1 MDLKNRT
8 VLVTGA
14 GVRLGQAIAVSLG
27 QQGMK
32 VALHYHQS
40 MEGAK
45 ETLDLMGGDIKQHG
59 CFQADLRQ
67 VSKIEL
73 LIQHIE
79 EKLGQIDVLINNAAD
94 FFPTPLGEVSE
105 SEWDHLISLN
115 LKAPFFLSQLV
126 GTSMLEQGQGKIVNI
141 VDVAAERPWPQFL
154 PYCASKAGLVSLT
167 KGLAKALAP
176 AVQVNAVA
184 PGTMLPPPQ
193 ISSFSQ
199 DLAIERSLLKKMG
212 RPDDI
217 ARAVTYFLEN
227 DFVTGTVL
235 PVDGGRMLAS

>member
-40 MEGAK
+40 IEGAK

-126 GTSMLEQGQGKIVNI
+126 GTSMLKQGQGKIVNI

-217 ARAVTYFLEN
+217 ARAVIYFLEN

>member
-45 ETLDLMGGDIKQHG
+45 KTLDLMGGDIKQHG

-126 GTSMLEQGQGKIVNI
+126 GTSMLKQGQGKIVNI
-141 VDVAAERPWPQFL
+141 ADVAAERPWPQFL

-184 PGTMLPPPQ
+184 PGTMLPPHQ

-199 DLAIERSLLKKMG
+199 DLAVEKSLLKKMG

-227 DFVTGTVL
+227 DFVTGTIL

>member
-1 MDLKNRT
+1 MNLKNRT

-14 GVRLGQAIAVSLG
+14 GVRLGQAIAVSLS
-27 QQGMK
+27 QQGMRL
-32 VALHYHQS
+32 ALHYHQS
-40 MEGAK
+40 LEGAK
-45 ETLDLMGGDIKQHG
+45 ETLDLIGGDTKKHG

-79 EKLGQIDVLINNAAD
+79 EQLGQIDVLINNAAD
-94 FFPTPLGEVSE
+94 FFPTPIGEVRE

-126 GTSMLEQGQGKIVNI
+126 GSSMLKQGQGKIVNI

-154 PYCASKAGLVSLT
+154 PYCASKAGLISLT

-193 ISSFSQ
+193 SSLFSE

-212 RPDDI
+212 HPDDI
-217 ARAVTYFLEN
+217 AKAVTYLLEN

>member
-1 MDLKNRT
+1 MELKNRT

-27 QQGMK
+27 KQGMK

-40 MEGAK
+40 LEGAK
-45 ETLDLMGGDIKQHG
+45 ETLELISGDSKNHG

-67 VSKIEL
+67 VSEIEP
-73 LIQHIE
+73 LIQQIE
-79 EKLGQIDVLINNAAD
+79 AQLGEIDVLINNAAD
-94 FFPTPLGEVSE
+94 FFPTPIGEVSE

-115 LKAPFFLSQLV
+115 LKAPFFLSQSV
-126 GTSMLEQGQGKIVNI
+126 GTSMLKRGHGKIVNI

-184 PGTMLPPPQ
+184 PGTMLPPPE
-193 ISSFSQ
+193 SNSFSQ

-212 RPDDI
+212 RPEDI
-217 ARAVTYFLEN
+217 AKAVIYFLEN

>member
-1 MDLKNRT
+1 MELKNRT

-27 QQGMK
+27 KQGMK

-40 MEGAK
+40 LEGAK
-45 ETLDLMGGDIKQHG
+45 ETLKLIGGDSNQHG

-67 VSKIEL
+67 VSEIEL
-73 LIQHIE
+73 LTQQIE
-79 EKLGQIDVLINNAAD
+79 AQIGQIDVLINNAAD
-94 FFPTPLGEVSE
+94 FFPTTLGEVVE

-126 GTSMLEQGQGKIVNI
+126 GTSMLKRGQGKIVNI

-184 PGTMLPPPQ
+184 PGTMLPPPES
-193 ISSFSQ
+193 SSFSQ

-217 ARAVTYFLEN
+217 AKAVIYFLEN
-227 DFVTGTVL
+227 DFVTGTIL

>member
-27 QQGMK
+27 QRGMK

-45 ETLDLMGGDIKQHG
+45 KTLDLMGGDIKQHG

-126 GTSMLEQGQGKIVNI
+126 GTSMLKQGQGKIVNI
-141 VDVAAERPWPQFL
+141 ADVAAERPWPQFL

-184 PGTMLPPPQ
+184 PGTMLPPHQ

-199 DLAIERSLLKKMG
+199 DLAVEKSLLKKMG

-227 DFVTGTVL
+227 DLNTIIFENTKCT
-235 PVDGGRMLAS
+235 

>member
-1 MDLKNRT
+1 MELKNRT

-27 QQGMK
+27 KQGMK

-40 MEGAK
+40 LEGAK
-45 ETLDLMGGDIKQHG
+45 ETLELIGGDSKQHG

-67 VSKIEL
+67 VSEIEL
-73 LIQHIE
+73 LIQQIE
-79 EKLGQIDVLINNAAD
+79 AQLGQIDVLINNAAD
-94 FFPTPLGEVSE
+94 FFPTPLGKVSE
-105 SEWDHLISLN
+105 SEWDHLTSLN

-126 GTSMLEQGQGKIVNI
+126 GTSMLSRGHGKIVNI

-184 PGTMLPPPQ
+184 PGTMLPPPES
-193 ISSFSQ
+193 SSFSQ

-217 ARAVTYFLEN
+217 SKAVTYFLEN

>member
-27 QQGMK
+27 LQGMK

-45 ETLDLMGGDIKQHG
+45 ETLDLIGGDIKQHG

-126 GTSMLEQGQGKIVNI
+126 GTSMLKQGQGKIVNI

-184 PGTMLPPPQ
+184 PGTMLPPHQ

-199 DLAIERSLLKKMG
+199 DLAIERSLLKK
-212 RPDDI
+212 I
-217 ARAVTYFLEN
+217 F
-227 DFVTGTVL
+227 
-235 PVDGGRMLAS
+235 ASRSKRYQTKCCKKSTDHVKQ

>member
-45 ETLDLMGGDIKQHG
+45 ETLDLVGGDIKQHG

-126 GTSMLEQGQGKIVNI
+126 GTSMLKQGQGKIVNI

>member
-1 MDLKNRT
+1 MDLRNRT

-14 GVRLGQAIAVSLG
+14 GVRLGQAIAISLG

-126 GTSMLEQGQGKIVNI
+126 GTSMLKQGQGKIVNI

-212 RPDDI
+212 HPDDI
-217 ARAVTYFLEN
+217 ARAVTYFLKN

>member
-27 QQGMK
+27 QRGMK

-45 ETLDLMGGDIKQHG
+45 KTLDLMGGDIKQHG

-126 GTSMLEQGQGKIVNI
+126 GTSMLKQGQGKIVNI
-141 VDVAAERPWPQFL
+141 ADVAAERPWPQFL

-184 PGTMLPPPQ
+184 PGTMLPPHQ

-199 DLAIERSLLKKMG
+199 DLAIEKSLLKKMG

-227 DFVTGTVL
+227 DFVTGTIL

>member
-73 LIQHIE
+73 LIQRIE

-126 GTSMLEQGQGKIVNI
+126 GTSMLKQGQGKIVNI

>member
-126 GTSMLEQGQGKIVNI
+126 GKSMLKQGQGKIVNI

-212 RPDDI
+212 HPDDI

>member
-94 FFPTPLGEVSE
+94 FFPTPLGKVSE
-105 SEWDHLISLN
+105 SEWDRLISLN

-126 GTSMLEQGQGKIVNI
+126 GTSMLKQGQGKIVNI

-212 RPDDI
+212 HPDDI

>member
-1 MDLKNRT
+1 MELKNRT

-27 QQGMK
+27 KQGMR

-40 MEGAK
+40 LEGAK
-45 ETLDLMGGDIKQHG
+45 ETLKLIGGDSKQHG
-59 CFQADLRQ
+59 CFQADLSQ
-67 VSKIEL
+67 ISEIEL
-73 LIQHIE
+73 LTQQIE
-79 EKLGQIDVLINNAAD
+79 AQMGQIDVLINNAAG
-94 FFPTPLGEVSE
+94 FLPTPLGEVVE

-126 GTSMLEQGQGKIVNI
+126 GTSMLKGGQGKIVNI

-167 KGLAKALAP
+167 RGLATALAP

-184 PGTMLPPPQ
+184 PGTMLPPPES
-193 ISSFSQ
+193 SSFSH

-212 RPDDI
+212 RPEDI
-217 ARAVTYFLEN
+217 AKAVIYFLEN

>member
-1 MDLKNRT
+1 
-8 VLVTGA
+8 
-14 GVRLGQAIAVSLG
+14 VRLGQAIAVSLG

-45 ETLDLMGGDIKQHG
+45 ETLDLMGGDIQQHG

-126 GTSMLEQGQGKIVNI
+126 GTSMLKRGQGKIVNI

-184 PGTMLPPPQ
+184 PGTMLPPPES
-193 ISSFSQ
+193 SSFSQ

-217 ARAVTYFLEN
+217 AKAVTYFLEN

>member
-14 GVRLGQAIAVSLG
+14 GVRLGQAIAISLG

-126 GTSMLEQGQGKIVNI
+126 GTSMLKQGQGKIVNI

>member
-1 MDLKNRT
+1 
-8 VLVTGA
+8 
-14 GVRLGQAIAVSLG
+14 
-27 QQGMK
+27 
-32 VALHYHQS
+32 
-40 MEGAK
+40 ME
-45 ETLDLMGGDIKQHG
+45 LIGGDFKQHG

-67 VSKIEL
+67 LSEIEL
-73 LIQHIE
+73 LTQQIE
-79 EKLGQIDVLINNAAD
+79 AQIGQIDVLINNAAD
-94 FFPTPLGEVSE
+94 FFPTPLGKVVE
-105 SEWDHLISLN
+105 SEWEHLISLN

-126 GTSMLEQGQGKIVNI
+126 GTSMLKRGQGKIVNI
-141 VDVAAERPWPQFL
+141 ADVAAERPWPQFL

-184 PGTMLPPPQ
+184 PGTMLPPPES
-193 ISSFSQ
+193 SSFSQ

-217 ARAVTYFLEN
+217 AKAVIYFLEN

>member
-1 MDLKNRT
+1 
-8 VLVTGA
+8 
-14 GVRLGQAIAVSLG
+14 
-27 QQGMK
+27 MK

-45 ETLDLMGGDIKQHG
+45 ETLDLMGGDIQQHG

-67 VSKIEL
+67 ISKIEL

-126 GTSMLEQGQGKIVNI
+126 GTSMLKQGQGKIVNI

>member
-45 ETLDLMGGDIKQHG
+45 ETLDLMGGDIQQHG

-126 GTSMLEQGQGKIVNI
+126 GTSMLKQGQGKIVNI

-212 RPDDI
+212 HPDDI
-217 ARAVTYFLEN
+217 ARAVTYFLKN

>member
-40 MEGAK
+40 VEGAK

-126 GTSMLEQGQGKIVNI
+126 GTSMLKQGQGKIVNI

-217 ARAVTYFLEN
+217 ARAVTYFLKN

>member
-1 MDLKNRT
+1 MELKNRT

-27 QQGMK
+27 KQGMR

-40 MEGAK
+40 LEGAK
-45 ETLDLMGGDIKQHG
+45 ETLELIGGDFKQHG

-67 VSKIEL
+67 VSEIEL
-73 LIQHIE
+73 LTQQIE
-79 EKLGQIDVLINNAAD
+79 AQIGQIDVLINNAAD
-94 FFPTPLGEVSE
+94 FFPTPLGEVVE

-126 GTSMLEQGQGKIVNI
+126 GTSMLKRGQGKIVNI

-184 PGTMLPPPQ
+184 PGTMLPPPES
-193 ISSFSQ
+193 SSFSQ

-217 ARAVTYFLEN
+217 AKAVIFFLKN

-235 PVDGGRMLAS
+235 PVDGGRTLAS

>member
-1 MDLKNRT
+1 MNLKNRT

-14 GVRLGQAIAVSLG
+14 GVRLGQAIAVSLSR
-27 QQGMK
+27 QGMRL
-32 VALHYHQS
+32 ALHYHQS
-40 MEGAK
+40 SEGAK
-45 ETLDLMGGDIKQHG
+45 ETLDLIGGDTKKHG

-79 EKLGQIDVLINNAAD
+79 EQLGQIDVLINNAAD
-94 FFPTPLGEVSE
+94 FFPTPVGEVKE

-126 GTSMLEQGQGKIVNI
+126 GSSMLKQGQGKIVNI

-193 ISSFSQ
+193 SSSFSE

-212 RPDDI
+212 HPDDI
-217 ARAVTYFLEN
+217 AKAVTYLLEN

>member
-27 QQGMK
+27 HQGMN

-126 GTSMLEQGQGKIVNI
+126 GTSMLKQGQGKIVNI

-184 PGTMLPPPQ
+184 PGTMLPPPES
-193 ISSFSQ
+193 SSFSQ

-217 ARAVTYFLEN
+217 AKAVIYFLEN

-235 PVDGGRMLAS
+235 PVDGGRMLAC

>member
-1 MDLKNRT
+1 MELKNRT

-27 QQGMK
+27 KQGMR

-40 MEGAK
+40 LEGAK
-45 ETLDLMGGDIKQHG
+45 ETLELIGGDFKQHG

-67 VSKIEL
+67 VSEIEL
-73 LIQHIE
+73 LTQQIE
-79 EKLGQIDVLINNAAD
+79 AQIGQIDVLINNAAD
-94 FFPTPLGEVSE
+94 FFPTPLGEVVE
-105 SEWDHLISLN
+105 SEWDDLISLN

-126 GTSMLEQGQGKIVNI
+126 GTSMLKRGQGKIVNL

-184 PGTMLPPPQ
+184 PGTMLPPPEC
-193 ISSFSQ
+193 SSFSQ

-217 ARAVTYFLEN
+217 AKAVIYFLEN

>member
-126 GTSMLEQGQGKIVNI
+126 GTSMLKQGQGKIVNI

>member
-1 MDLKNRT
+1 
-8 VLVTGA
+8 
-14 GVRLGQAIAVSLG
+14 
-27 QQGMK
+27 
-32 VALHYHQS
+32 

-45 ETLDLMGGDIKQHG
+45 KTLDLMGGDIKQHG

-126 GTSMLEQGQGKIVNI
+126 GTSMLKQGQGKIVNI
-141 VDVAAERPWPQFL
+141 ADVAAERPWPQFL

-184 PGTMLPPPQ
+184 PGTMLPPHQ

-199 DLAIERSLLKKMG
+199 DLAVEKSLLKKMG

-227 DFVTGTVL
+227 DFVTGTIL

>member
-1 MDLKNRT
+1 MELKNRT

-27 QQGMK
+27 KQGMR

-40 MEGAK
+40 LEGAK
-45 ETLDLMGGDIKQHG
+45 ETLELIGGDFKQHG

-67 VSKIEL
+67 VSEIEL
-73 LIQHIE
+73 LTQQIE
-79 EKLGQIDVLINNAAD
+79 AQIGQIDVLINNAAD
-94 FFPTPLGEVSE
+94 FFPTPLGEVVE

-126 GTSMLEQGQGKIVNI
+126 GTSMLKRGQGKIVNI
-141 VDVAAERPWPQFL
+141 ADVAAERPWPQFL

-184 PGTMLPPPQ
+184 PGTMLPPHES
-193 ISSFSQ
+193 SSFSQ

-217 ARAVTYFLEN
+217 AKAVIYFLKN

-235 PVDGGRMLAS
+235 PVDGGRTLAS

>member
-1 MDLKNRT
+1 MELKNRT

-27 QQGMK
+27 KQGMR

-40 MEGAK
+40 LEGAK
-45 ETLDLMGGDIKQHG
+45 ETLELIGGDFKQHG

-67 VSKIEL
+67 VSEIEL
-73 LIQHIE
+73 LTQQIE
-79 EKLGQIDVLINNAAD
+79 AQIGQIDVLINNAAD
-94 FFPTPLGEVSE
+94 FFPTTLGEVVE

-126 GTSMLEQGQGKIVNI
+126 GTSMLKRGQGKIVNI
-141 VDVAAERPWPQFL
+141 ADVAAERPWPQFL

-184 PGTMLPPPQ
+184 PGTMLPPPES
-193 ISSFSQ
+193 SSFSQ
-199 DLAIERSLLKKMG
+199 DLAIEKSLLKKMG

-217 ARAVTYFLEN
+217 AKAVTYFLEN

-235 PVDGGRMLAS
+235 PVDGGRMLVS

>member
-1 MDLKNRT
+1 MDLNNRT

-27 QQGMK
+27 QQGMN

-40 MEGAK
+40 LEGAK
-45 ETLDLMGGDIKQHG
+45 ETLGLIGGDVKQHG

-67 VSKIEL
+67 VSEIEL
-73 LIQHIE
+73 LILQIE
-79 EKLGQIDVLINNAAD
+79 AQLGQIDVLINNAAD

-126 GTSMLEQGQGKIVNI
+126 GTAMLKRGQGKIVNI

-184 PGTMLPPPQ
+184 PGTMLPPPES
-193 ISSFSQ
+193 SSFSH

-212 RPDDI
+212 QPDDI
-217 ARAVTYFLEN
+217 AKAVTYFLEN

>member
-27 QQGMK
+27 QRGMK

-45 ETLDLMGGDIKQHG
+45 KTLDLMGGDIKQHG

-126 GTSMLEQGQGKIVNI
+126 GTSMLKQGQGKIVNI
-141 VDVAAERPWPQFL
+141 ADVAAERPWPQFL

-184 PGTMLPPPQ
+184 PGTMLPPHQ

-227 DFVTGTVL
+227 DFVTGTIL

>member
-1 MDLKNRT
+1 MKFKDRT
-8 VLVTGA
+8 ALVTGS
-14 GVRLGQAIAVSLG
+14 GVRLGQAVALSLG
-27 QQGMK
+27 QHGMNM
-32 VALHYHQS
+32 ALHYHQS
-40 MEGAK
+40 EEGAK
-45 ETLDLMGGDIKQHG
+45 ETLELISKNSKQHA

-67 VSKIEL
+67 VSQIEV
-73 LIQHIE
+73 LIQQIQ
-79 EKLGQIDVLINNAAD
+79 EKLGPIDVLVNSAAD

-105 SEWDHLISLN
+105 SQWEQLISLN

-126 GTSMLEQGQGKIVNI
+126 GKSMVRRGEGKIVNI

-184 PGTMLPPPQ
+184 PGTMLPPPE
-193 ISSFSQ
+193 SSSYTQ

-212 RPDDI
+212 HPDDI
-217 ARAVTYFLEN
+217 ASAVIYFVEN

>member
-45 ETLDLMGGDIKQHG
+45 KTLDLMGGDIKQHG

-126 GTSMLEQGQGKIVNI
+126 GTSMLKQGQGKIVNI
-141 VDVAAERPWPQFL
+141 ADVAAERPWPQFL

-184 PGTMLPPPQ
+184 PGTMLPPHQ

-199 DLAIERSLLKKMG
+199 DLAVEKSLLKKMG

-227 DFVTGTVL
+227 GFVTGTIL

>member
-94 FFPTPLGEVSE
+94 FFPTPLGKVSE

-126 GTSMLEQGQGKIVNI
+126 GTSMLKQGQGKIVNI

-212 RPDDI
+212 HPDDI

>member
-45 ETLDLMGGDIKQHG
+45 KTLDLMGGDIKQHG

-126 GTSMLEQGQGKIVNI
+126 GTSMLKQGQGKIVNI
-141 VDVAAERPWPQFL
+141 ADVAAERPWPQFL

-184 PGTMLPPPQ
+184 PGTMLPPHQ

-199 DLAIERSLLKKMG
+199 DLAIEKSLLKKMG

-227 DFVTGTVL
+227 DFVTGTIL